1 MSVLAKMKVD
11 SKVITRGSTR
21 PQEHFEEGHGYDC
34 DCDWIPGERV
44 GVALSVVTTG
54 DGEDS
59 QFAAATPVGHLTLD
73 IDNSKAA
80 AYFDLESEFYVEIRK
95 VQSSKARS

>member
-11 SKVITRGSTR
+11 SKNITRSSTR
-21 PQEHFEEGHGYDC
+21 PQEHFEEGHGYSC
-34 DCDWIPGERV
+34 ECEWIPGERV
-44 GVALSVVTTG
+44 SVALSVVTTG

-59 QFAAATPVGHLTLD
+59 QFAAATPTGNLTLD
-73 IDNSKAA
+73 IDNPRAA

-95 VQSSKARS
+95 VQPDKAR